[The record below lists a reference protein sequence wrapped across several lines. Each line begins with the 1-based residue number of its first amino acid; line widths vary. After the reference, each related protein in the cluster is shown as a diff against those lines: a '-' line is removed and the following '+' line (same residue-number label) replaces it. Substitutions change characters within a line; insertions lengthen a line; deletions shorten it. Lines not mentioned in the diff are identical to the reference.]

1 MHAWYRSKPVW
12 LFFIISVRIP
22 RSQSIWIQQSALPR
36 LWTNLSR
43 RRFWPSKCSLLLF
56 FPMANCFISFWCS
69 IDIWVIR
76 VWPILFFCIQGG
88 SSGSAASP
96 FGKGLSFGN
105 LSSSSAAA
113 APTSSSGGVG
123 GFGQQGFAAS
133 QASGVTMLLLC
144 IWKPKFTTTIM
155 STLSSLQQHA
165 DKVYHNSYGDE
176 SSRMHA
182 CKCCYVT
189 LSAQHSL
196 AESLN
201 EFFGLQVPPSLSAAL
216 APLGGALGSP
226 PPPPPLLA
234 ISPQVTSCPYEACN
248 DLCHDRVLC
257 FWPCI
262 LKAEFFTVLV

>member
-1 MHAWYRSKPVW
+1 MHGTGANPFGS
-12 LFFIISVRIP
+12 SSS
-22 RSQSIWIQQSALPR
+22 SQSAFPALSQSRSSSQLFPGFGQTSAAGAFGQASAP
-36 LWTNLSR
+36 SSSSSP
-43 RRFWPSKCSLLLF
+43 WPTASSASGVASTF
-56 FPMANCFISFWCS
+56 GSFGFGQS
-69 IDIWVIR
+69 SSSAS
-76 VWPILFFCIQGG
+76 QGG
-88 SSGSAASP
+88 SSGPAASP
-96 FGKGLSFGN
+96 FGKGLSFGY